1 MSESERWD
9 EDLPTGGNHIALCS
23 GGLESTVASH
33 IAVRWGPCDMMALL
47 DTGTM
52 AEPNRRFVERVADA
66 FGVTLTTLVVATL
79 VGVAVIGSAIIA
91 GDVEFLANAD
101 GE

>member
-1 MSESERWD
+1 MSEAQT
-9 EDLPTGGNHIALCS
+9 LAVIAGGV
-23 GGLESTVASH
+23 GGSVGA
-33 IAVRWGPCDMMALL
+33 
-47 DTGTM
+47 
-52 AEPNRRFVERVADA
+52 FVGVSIGGDA

-91 GDVEFLANAD
+91 GDVEFFANAD